1 MRVLDRGDSRSRGP
15 QAGAYL
21 VKPAIT
27 RKPVAGV
34 EWNGVEWSRVRRQE
48 HSDEDIVIIGLGG
61 GATWQAH
68 CKDFR

>member
-27 RKPVAGV
+27 RKPVA
-34 EWNGVEWSRVRRQE
+34 GVEWSRVRRQE